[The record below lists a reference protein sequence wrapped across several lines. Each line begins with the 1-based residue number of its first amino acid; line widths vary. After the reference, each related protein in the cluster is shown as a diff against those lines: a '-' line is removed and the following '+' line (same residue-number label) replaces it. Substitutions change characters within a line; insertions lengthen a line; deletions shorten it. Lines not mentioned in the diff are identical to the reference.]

1 MKGNE
6 VAAYQIQATSLFFVV
21 RTTFFRVACK
31 KSRKNDNYLIFYH
44 IIGIILLPLS
54 SVTKQW
60 WDFACHTRL

>member
-31 KSRKNDNYLIFYH
+31 KS
-44 IIGIILLPLS
+44 
-54 SVTKQW
+54 
-60 WDFACHTRL
+60 